1 MIGLIKQAIIFGA
14 VLAVV
19 VGSFILIRTAFYR
32 MGMRTMSKQAY
43 QLASFFFTIT
53 GFPFLMEN
61 ARVYRKYCQFR
72 MGKIS
77 YEMIREAIEESQMAY
92 RHDGYSLLKK
102 VNQIE
107 NRQRASRAAA
117 QEKAN

>member
-1 MIGLIKQAIIFGA
+1 MMGLIKQAVIYGA
-14 VLAVV
+14 MLAAI
-19 VGSFILIRTAFYR
+19 VGILLIIRTVIYR
-32 MGMRTMSKQAY
+32 VGMRTMAKQAY
-43 QLASFFFTIT
+43 RMASFFFAIS

-77 YEMIREAIEESQMAY
+77 YEATREAIEDSKMAY

-102 VNQIE
+102 LNQIE
-107 NRQRASRAAA
+107 HRQSKTKPSA
-117 QEKAN
+117 